1 MPSWLEGPFIF
12 SCLALALFLQ
22 WRALNTPSP
31 PKGSRRGGPFAR
43 TRLGVILGLAVFGIG
58 LLVAGLDQWLYAA
71 AALPVFSL
79 GFLLA
84 RRDGR

>member
-1 MPSWLEGPFIF
+1 MPSWVEGPFIF
-12 SCLALALFLQ
+12 TCLALSLFLQ
-22 WRALNTPSP
+22 WRGLNTPSP
-31 PKGSRRGGPFAR
+31 PMGRRRGGTFAR
-43 TRLGVILGLAVFGIG
+43 TRLGVILALAIFGIG

-79 GFLLA
+79 GMLLA